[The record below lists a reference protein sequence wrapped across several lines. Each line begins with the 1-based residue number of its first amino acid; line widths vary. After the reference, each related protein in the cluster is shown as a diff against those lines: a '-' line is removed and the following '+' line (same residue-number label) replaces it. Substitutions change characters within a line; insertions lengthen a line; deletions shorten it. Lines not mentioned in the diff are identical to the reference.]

1 MPKRTQVLASTLLI
15 FASAWST
22 QSRAQDDG
30 SLSAE
35 TVRRIDAIFAPW
47 DSNRSPGCVLGVSRN
62 GNVVCTRG
70 YGMSYLEYD
79 IAITPDSVFQVGS
92 LAKQYTAFAVAL
104 LESDGKLSFEDD
116 IRRFL
121 PELPD

>member
-70 YGMSYLEYD
+70 YGMSNLEYD

-104 LESDGKLSFEDD
+104 LESDGKLSFDVP
-116 IRRFL
+116 IF
-121 PELPD
+121 